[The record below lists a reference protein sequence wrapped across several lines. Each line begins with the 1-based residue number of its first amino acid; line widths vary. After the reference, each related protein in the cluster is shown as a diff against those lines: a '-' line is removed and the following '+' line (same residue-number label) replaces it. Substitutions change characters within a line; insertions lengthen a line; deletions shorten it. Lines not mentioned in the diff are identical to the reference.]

1 MTAAELAEL
10 EGYLTDAERAELD
23 ALVAADLEQHLWY
36 PLPGPQTTA
45 FNNRADIIGFGGAAG
60 GGKTDLACGKALEQ
74 HLKVMIMRREGT
86 QLQGVLDRLTSLV
99 GSRQGYN
106 GQDRI
111 WRDAGPRSVQI
122 EFGSVPNLGDENKY
136 QGRDHDLLV
145 FDEAANFLEAQVRFL
160 LGWVRSAT
168 AGVHSQALLTFN
180 PPTNAEGRWVIDFF
194 GPWLNKKH
202 ELYPAIP
209 GQPLYAA
216 MLPAAN
222 GTSKDVWTH
231 NGEPLTG
238 APFVMVDGELVFDF
252 DPADYKVEDI
262 VYPRSRTFIPS
273 RISDNPHLVGT
284 GYMSQLQALPEP
296 LRSQMLYGDF
306 QAGVEDD
313 VWQVIPTAWVERAQK
328 LWREMPR
335 RGEMLSLGCDVARGG
350 KDNTVICT
358 RHKTPETEHWYDK
371 LQVTPGTG
379 TPNGPMA
386 AGLVVGASR
395 DRTPQHIDVIGV
407 GASVYDSLITA
418 DQPAIA
424 VNVSERAPGTDL
436 SGQLTFMNQRSWLWW
451 RFRELLDPL
460 NNHAVMLPP
469 DQDLLAELCAPKWKL
484 SGKEIQVESRED
496 VVKRVGRSPDRATA
510 VILASI
516 ETPKLH
522 LLDRSAH
529 NEAVLN
535 YDPMRSMR

>member
-1 MTAAELAEL
+1 L
-10 EGYLTDAERAELD
+10 
-23 ALVAADLEQHLWY
+23 
-36 PLPGPQTTA
+36 
-45 FNNRADIIGFGGAAG
+45 
-60 GGKTDLACGKALEQ
+60 
-74 HLKVMIMRREGT
+74 
-86 QLQGVLDRLTSLV
+86 
-99 GSRQGYN
+99 
-106 GQDRI
+106 
-111 WRDAGPRSVQI
+111 
-122 EFGSVPNLGDENKY
+122 
-136 QGRDHDLLV
+136 
-145 FDEAANFLEAQVRFL
+145 RFL

-180 PPTNAEGRWVIDFF
+180 PPTSAEGRWIIDFF

-202 ELYPAIP
+202 PLYPAQP
-209 GQPLYAA
+209 GQLLYAA
-216 MLPAAN
+216 MLPSAN

-231 NGEPLTG
+231 NGQPLTG
-238 APFVMVDGELVFDF
+238 DPFVMVNGEMVFDF
-252 DPADYKVEDI
+252 DPADYDVVDI
-262 VYPRSRTFIPS
+262 IRPRSRTFIPS

-328 LWREMPR
+328 LWRPMAR

-350 KDNTVICT
+350 KDNTVIGT
-358 RHKTPETEHWYDK
+358 RHKTPDTEHWYDE

-386 AGLVVGASR
+386 AGLVVAASR

-424 VNVSERAPGTDL
+424 VNVSERAMGTDL

-460 NNHAVMLPP
+460 NKHAVMLPP

-516 ETPKLH
+516 DTPKLH
-522 LLDRSAH
+522 LLDRSAL
-529 NEAVLN
+529 NRSVLD
-535 YDPMRSMR
+535 YDPVHSMR